1 MKITNRGNLWLL
13 WNEGGVNMNNNS
25 HNQASKA
32 EVQSTELN
40 KMPAANTSDTEFS
53 AEEAAEAFTN
63 QSSAAAQSAEDQQ

>member
-1 MKITNRGNLWLL
+1 
-13 WNEGGVNMNNNS
+13 MNNNS